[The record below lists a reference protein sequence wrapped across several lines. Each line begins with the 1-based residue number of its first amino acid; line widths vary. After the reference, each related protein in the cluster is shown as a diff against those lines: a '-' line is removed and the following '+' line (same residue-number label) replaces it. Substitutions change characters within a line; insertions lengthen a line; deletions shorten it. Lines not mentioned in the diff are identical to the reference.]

1 MYATKLHTRQYPGVA
16 GKQSVRT
23 LTAIAGL
30 TVAALCGSTG
40 IAHADDNH
48 EREACALMDD
58 SASAVHYGYGNSV
71 LQYAYAVLST
81 KMPPENAAHVLLA
94 ATRNSCPNHAAD
106 LPPGWR

>member
-1 MYATKLHTRQYPGVA
+1 MLVAKFHTC
-16 GKQSVRT
+16 QSVHRHHIRV
-23 LTAIAGL
+23 LAAAVGLGTA
-30 TVAALCGSTG
+30 VMCCGAG

-58 SASAVHYGYGNSV
+58 SASAVHNGYGTSV

-81 KMPPENAAHVLLA
+81 KMPADAAAHVLFT
-94 ATRNSCPNHAAD
+94 ATRNTCPNHAAD

>member
-1 MYATKLHTRQYPGVA
+1 MYAAKLHTRQSP
-16 GKQSVRT
+16 VRHH
-23 LTAIAGL
+23 LRALAAAAGL
-30 TVAALCGSTG
+30 GLAAWFGAG

-58 SASAVHYGYGNSV
+58 SNSAIHFGYGESV

-81 KMPPENAAHVLLA
+81 KMPPENASHVLFT
-94 ATRNSCPNHAAD
+94 ATRNQCPNHAAD